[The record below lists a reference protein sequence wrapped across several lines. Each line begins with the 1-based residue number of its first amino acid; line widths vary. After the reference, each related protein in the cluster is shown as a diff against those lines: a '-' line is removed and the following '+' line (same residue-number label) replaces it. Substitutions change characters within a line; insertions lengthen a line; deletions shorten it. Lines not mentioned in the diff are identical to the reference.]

1 MEFEEFKE
9 FKEFEE
15 FKNEASAPV
24 AIRRPPM
31 RGQHKVGV
39 YLFLRDE
46 IALPYVDAH
55 GLRSAGYLKIAASR
69 QGKCTHF
76 PKALGCPPG
85 FLNVKRFIMP
95 IANR

>member
-9 FKEFEE
+9 FKE

-55 GLRSAGYLKIAASR
+55 GRPNERPRPRGSSHL
-69 QGKCTHF
+69 
-76 PKALGCPPG
+76 
-85 FLNVKRFIMP
+85 FLW
-95 IANR
+95 